1 MVCHKGHEGLQ
12 WKFALECV
20 LAAGLNEVLMKEPLN
35 SLSSVCV
42 SQSLSVFS
50 LSPCLSSLSS
60 LLGSQLAQFLWPFDL
75 SERVWSFKVL
85 VFPLSGASLFLL
97 SGLGFQSGGS
107 AVPWLGGLEGWEWVG
122 WGGGSAGFYEVVRLR
137 WGLRGGGGHVMLSAS
152 VRRGTDTWQIPI
164 PSKTLSSHLTQP
176 LVATCV

>member
-1 MVCHKGHEGLQ
+1 MEEGVQ
-12 WKFALECV
+12 FALECV

-42 SQSLSVFS
+42 SQSPSVFS
-50 LSPCLSSLSS
+50 LSPCLSSLAS

-97 SGLGFQSGGS
+97 SGLGFQSGGN

-122 WGGGSAGFYEVVRLR
+122 WGGWECRLLWGGEIEVRFEGGR
-137 WGLRGGGGHVMLSAS
+137 WACDAVSLGQERY
-152 VRRGTDTWQIPI
+152 W
-164 PSKTLSSHLTQP
+164 HLTDP
-176 LVATCV
+176 NSL